1 MRTLFQSP
9 ALFTPPTVGHKGM
22 TAKPT
27 FMDKIFGLLFSFIIL
42 TNISFG
48 QSLDY
53 INSVKQETVSDI
65 KSDNVETVFSII
77 RLCTD
82 ISIITHNEKD
92 KLCAADNNYYWE
104 LFVFW
109 EHNGHS
115 YVKKIDNCIERKPI
129 KVDTIG
135 FKEFWTTNWREI
147 LKEQRR
153 EALTIETINGGTV
166 YAVPDIVNY
175 CFIKIQIENNGM
187 TYTDSYY
194 DYFFDTNL
202 NNFSGEFNQSLKQY
216 GLHREIYK
224 TMKNINLIIDRNE

>member
-1 MRTLFQSP
+1 
-9 ALFTPPTVGHKGM
+9 
-22 TAKPT
+22 
-27 FMDKIFGLLFSFIIL
+27 MDKILGLLFSILIL

-53 INSVKQETVSDI
+53 INSVKQEIVSDI

-82 ISIITHNEKD
+82 INIITHNEKD
-92 KLCAADNNYYWE
+92 ELCAADNNYYWE

-109 EHNGHS
+109 EQDGHS
-115 YVKKIDNCIERKPI
+115 FMKKIDNCIERKPI

-135 FKEFWTTNWREI
+135 FKEFWTTNSCEI
-147 LKEQRR
+147 LKKQRR
-153 EALTIETINGGTV
+153 EALIIEILDGDTV
-166 YAVPDIVNY
+166 HIVPDPINY
-175 CFIKIQIENNGM
+175 CLIKIQFENNGV
-187 TYTDSYY
+187 TYADSYY

-202 NNFSGEFNQSLKQY
+202 NDFSAEYNQSLKQY

-224 TMKNINLIIDRNE
+224 TVKNINLIIDRNE